1 MEKHQ
6 VMLPT
11 SSTSSTPFSS
21 DFKVDYIN
29 STVHVENEAIRTQ
42 RKAISAQNKRDKE
55 FIIKQHRYVFQTKSP
70 VDVLD
75 DGYQWRKYGKKI
87 VKNNKF
93 PSYYRCSH
101 QDCNVKKQIQR
112 HSRDEQIVVTTYEGT
127 HTHPVDKSAE
137 SFDQILGNL
146 LIGNLVCN
154 VPPTLE

>member
-1 MEKHQ
+1 MKKHQ
-6 VMLPT
+6 VILPT
-11 SSTSSTPFSS
+11 ASTSSTAFSS
-21 DFKVDYIN
+21 DFKVAYN
-29 STVHVENEAIRTQ
+29 STLHVEKEVLRTQ
-42 RKAISAQNKRDKE
+42 RKAISAQNESDKE
-55 FIIKQHRYVFQTKSP
+55 INLHRYAFQTRSP

-93 PSYYRCSH
+93 PRSYYRCSH
-101 QDCNVKKQIQR
+101 RGCNVKKQIQR
-112 HSRDEQIVVTTYEGT
+112 HPQDEQIVVTTYEGT

-146 LIGNLVCN
+146 LCN